1 MSLWTDFLGAEIRPL
16 HTPSFGPIR
25 IARAGD
31 PRSDALILLHGIGGH
46 LEAYAK
52 NVVALSAH
60 YHVIACDFI
69 GHGLSA
75 KPTDIEYSIDA
86 YVTQV
91 RELMDALDIERA
103 HISGESMGGAIT
115 GHFAVRY
122 PERVKRII
130 LNTSGGIPVVS
141 DKGRQ
146 DAKTLAELTARNVGQ
161 PPTMES
167 VRKRMQWLLYEGN
180 WGLLTDEL
188 VGTRLRIYQ
197 SPEFQNSAPHV
208 FGRLM
213 KAASGGTGGG
223 TPLIELE
230 KLACETLLLWTR
242 FNPIHDIA
250 AAEAALPR
258 IARGRLYV
266 MQGDCAHWPQYECA
280 EEFNQVVHR
289 FLASGKA

>member
-1 MSLWTDFLGAEIRPL
+1 MSLWIDFLGVEIRQL
-16 HTPSFGPIR
+16 DTPTYGPIR

-31 PRSDALILLHGIGGH
+31 PRNEALILLHGIGGH

-52 NVVALSAH
+52 NVMELSRR
-60 YHVIACDFI
+60 YYVVACDFI

-75 KPTDIEYSIDA
+75 KPTDIEYGIDA
-86 YVTQV
+86 YVGQV
-91 RELMDALDIERA
+91 RELMDALDIAQA

-115 GHFAVRY
+115 GHFAVRH

-141 DKGRQ
+141 DKGRA
-146 DAKTLAELTARNVGQ
+146 DAKALAELTAQNVGK

-167 VRKRMQWLLYEGN
+167 VRQRMQWLLYEGN
-180 WGLLTDEL
+180 WNMLTDEL
-188 VGTRLRIYQ
+188 VATRLHIYQ
-197 SPEFQNSAPHV
+197 APEFQKSAPHV

-213 KAASGGTGGG
+213 KAASGGQGG

-230 KLACETLLLWTR
+230 KLTCETLLLWTK

-250 AAEAALPR
+250 AAQAALQK
-258 IARGRLYV
+258 IARGQLYV
-266 MQGDCAHWPQYECA
+266 MQGDCAHWPQYERA
-280 EEFNQVVHR
+280 AEFNEVVVR
-289 FLASGKA
+289 FLTSGKA